1 MNIVILAA
9 GQGKRMKSALPKVL
23 QTLAGKPLLQ
33 HVLTTALFLQ
43 GKQAKTGPI
52 VVVGHGAADV
62 KEFIANASQEDPS
75 FGKVATV
82 LQAEQKG
89 TGHALLQA
97 LPKLDVQEPTLVL
110 YGDVPLTS
118 KKTLAKLAKLADGV
132 RGQDSALALLTQDL
146 TNPTG
151 YGRIVRDADGSV
163 REIVEE
169 KDATPAQKAIKEINT
184 GIMVLPTNALK
195 RWLKALRSSNSQGEY
210 YLTDVIA
217 MAVKD
222 GVPIR
227 TTQADDE
234 SETIGVNSR
243 EQLASL
249 ERTYQLNIANQLMD
263 AGVSLADPARIDVRG
278 TLECGTDV
286 FIDVGCVFEGCV
298 TLAVGTK
305 IGPYCVI
312 RNSVI
317 GKNVS
322 INAFSHL
329 DGAKVGNHSVVGPY
343 ARLRPGADLANDV
356 HIGNFVEV
364 KNSKIAANSKANHLA
379 YVGDSIVGSRVN
391 IGAGT
396 ITCNYDGV
404 NKHQTIIEDDAFI
417 GSDTQLVAPVR
428 VGRGATLG
436 AGTTLTKDAPPNQLT
451 VSRAKQIS
459 IPWQRPVKQGK
470 KVAAKKTATK
480 KAVAKKA
487 AKGKK

>member
-1 MNIVILAA
+1 
-9 GQGKRMKSALPKVL
+9 MKSALPKVL

-33 HVLTTALFLQ
+33 HALNTALDLQ
-43 GKQAKTGPI
+43 GKASKNGPI

-62 KEFIANASQEDPS
+62 KEFLANTSQTNPA
-75 FGKVATV
+75 FGKVSTA

-97 LPKLDVQEPTLVL
+97 LPKLEIQEPTLVL

-118 KKTLAKLAKLADGV
+118 KKTLSKLAKLADGV
-132 RGQDSALALLTQDL
+132 RGKDCALALLTQNL
-146 TNPTG
+146 SNPTG

-163 REIVEE
+163 QAIVEE
-169 KDATPAQKAIKEINT
+169 KDATIAQKAIQEINT
-184 GIMVLPTNALK
+184 GIMVLPTNSLK
-195 RWLKALRSSNSQGEY
+195 KWLRALRSSNAQGEY

-234 SETIGVNSR
+234 FETVGVNSR
-243 EQLASL
+243 DQLAAL
-249 ERTYQLNIANQLMD
+249 ERVHQLNIANQLMD
-263 AGVSLADPARIDVRG
+263 EGVSLADPARIDVRG

-286 FIDVGCVFEGCV
+286 FIDVGCVFEGAV
-298 TLAVGTK
+298 TLAAGTK
-305 IGPYCVI
+305 IGPYCVV
-312 RNSVI
+312 RNSAI
-317 GKNVS
+317 GKGVA
-322 INAFSHL
+322 IHAYSHL
-329 DGAKVGNHSVVGPY
+329 DGAKVGNQSVIGPY

-379 YVGDSIVGSRVN
+379 YVGDAIVGSRVN

-404 NKHQTIIEDDAFI
+404 NKHKTIIEDDVFI

-451 VSRAKQIS
+451 VSRAKQVS
-459 IPWQRPVKQGK
+459 LQWQRPVKKVQKTAAK
-470 KVAAKKTATK
+470 KVASKKVATK
-480 KAVAKKA
+480 KSAPKST
-487 AKGKK
+487 KGKK

>member
-1 MNIVILAA
+1 
-9 GQGKRMKSALPKVL
+9 
-23 QTLAGKPLLQ
+23 
-33 HVLTTALFLQ
+33 
-43 GKQAKTGPI
+43 
-52 VVVGHGAADV
+52 VGHGASDV
-62 KEFIANASQEDPS
+62 KKFLQVASEQDPS
-75 FGKVATV
+75 FSKVSTV

-97 LPKLDVQEPTLVL
+97 LPQLDLKEPTLVL

-118 KKTLAKLAKLADGV
+118 KKTLSALARLADGV
-132 RGQDSALALLTQDL
+132 RGQDSALALLTQHL
-146 TNPTG
+146 SNPTG
-151 YGRIVRDADGSV
+151 YGRILRDADGSV
-163 REIVEE
+163 KAIIEE
-169 KDATPAQKAIKEINT
+169 KDATSEQKRIQEINT
-184 GIMVLPTNALK
+184 GIMVLPTNSLK
-195 RWLKALRSSNSQGEY
+195 RWLKALRVSNAQGEY

-227 TTQADDE
+227 TVQADAE
-234 SETIGVNSR
+234 YETVGVNSR
-243 EQLASL
+243 VQLAAL
-249 ERTYQLNIANQLMD
+249 ERVHQLNQANVLMD
-263 AGVSLADPARIDVRG
+263 AGVSLADPARIDIRG
-278 TLECGTDV
+278 ILECGTDV

-298 TLAVGTK
+298 TLATGTTV
-305 IGPYCVI
+305 GPYCII

-317 GKNVS
+317 GKDVT
-322 INAFSHL
+322 IHPYSHI
-329 DGAKVGNHSVVGPY
+329 DGAKVGASSLIGPY

-404 NKHQTIIEDDAFI
+404 NKHQTIIEDDVFI

-459 IPWQRPVKQGK
+459 LQWQRPVK
-470 KVAAKKTATK
+470 KVATK
-480 KAVAKKA
+480 KSVKAKK
-487 AKGKK
+487 